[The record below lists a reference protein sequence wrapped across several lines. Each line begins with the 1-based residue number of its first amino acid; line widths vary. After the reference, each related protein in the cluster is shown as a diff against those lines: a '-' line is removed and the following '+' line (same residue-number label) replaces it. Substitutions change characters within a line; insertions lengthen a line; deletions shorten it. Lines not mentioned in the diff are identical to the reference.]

1 MDILDNAGTCEEN
14 TTNIMSLKVLTVYES
29 RITLC
34 ILQLLRIIADSPVK
48 LLEAGKFNKSN
59 IMIGF
64 TRDDGTVLASGVP
77 GSAEPACIYD

>member
-1 MDILDNAGTCEEN
+1 
-14 TTNIMSLKVLTVYES
+14 VHLTISIV
-29 RITLC
+29 
-34 ILQLLRIIADSPVK
+34 ADSPVK

-77 GSAEPACIYD
+77 G

>member
-1 MDILDNAGTCEEN
+1 MNL
-14 TTNIMSLKVLTVYES
+14 V
-29 RITLC
+29 TLV
-34 ILQLLRIIADSPVK
+34 ISDSPVK

-77 GSAEPACIYD
+77 G

>member
-1 MDILDNAGTCEEN
+1 ML
-14 TTNIMSLKVLTVYES
+14 LKVLNYIYES
-29 RITLC
+29 RITLYVL
-34 ILQLLRIIADSPVK
+34 ITIPIVADSPVK

-77 GSAEPACIYD
+77 GNLTWLYDL

>member
-1 MDILDNAGTCEEN
+1 MWI
-14 TTNIMSLKVLTVYES
+14 SVKVLTINET
-29 RITLC
+29 RITLY

-77 GSAEPACIYD
+77 GWAELACIYDL